1 MLLADDMPPTAEALP
16 LIGLYYGV
24 TIFTVS
30 LATGMAV
37 LTVSS
42 LIYLH
47 RHKTKHFCIGQLN
60 IHHRGLHGNNVPPLV
75 QKIAFKYVARFVLL
89 KIEQF
94 HSINDHVEYFHP
106 KNSTAYSNS
115 LVRGYV

>member
-1 MLLADDMPPTAEALP
+1 MFTISHTCYSHTNTYLCRS
-16 LIGLYYGV
+16 GLYYGV

-37 LTVSS
+37 LT
-42 LIYLH
+42 
-47 RHKTKHFCIGQLN
+47 LN

-75 QKIAFKYVARFVLL
+75 QKLAFKYLARFLL
-89 KIEQF
+89 LEIEQF

-106 KNSTAYSNS
+106 RKNSRAYCNLLASD
-115 LVRGYV
+115 YC